1 LSQRKKKPAAE
12 GPDIIPE
19 QVEAE
24 PGAETTEEAAEETS
38 EAVAET
44 VAGQAE
50 ELTDPLQ
57 GLGQELAAA
66 REEARKNWD
75 LYLRERADLENARKR
90 HQRDREEAIR
100 FANDRLLKE
109 MIPVLD
115 NLERAVGHCE
125 QGTDDSQGL
134 LEGVNMTISQFR
146 KVLEAF
152 GIKPINAVGEE
163 FDPNLHQAMG
173 HLESKDQAP
182 NTVVSEFQKGYL
194 LHDRL
199 LRPSLV
205 MVAKA
210 PTAETQDRD
219 GESREA

>member
-1 LSQRKKKPAAE
+1 LAKKRKKQQA
-12 GPDIIPE
+12 PE
-19 QVEAE
+19 PEI
-24 PGAETTEEAAEETS
+24 
-38 EAVAET
+38 VAET
-44 VAGQAE
+44 LEEATAE
-50 ELTDPLQ
+50 ESVEGTAEKTIDPLA
-57 GLGQELAAA
+57 ELQNAIETANTTA
-66 REEARKNWD
+66 TKNWD

-90 HQRDREEAIR
+90 HQRDKEDALR

-115 NLERAVGHCE
+115 NLERAVDHAD
-125 QGTDDSQGL
+125 QDNDDNQGL
-134 LEGVNMTISQFR
+134 LEGVNMTINQFR
-146 KVLEAF
+146 KALENF
-152 GIKPINAVGEE
+152 GVKPINAIGEN

-173 HLESKDQAP
+173 QVESADQAP

-210 PTAETQDRD
+210 PAGETDD
-219 GESREA
+219 STTETTEG

>member
-1 LSQRKKKPAAE
+1 M
-12 GPDIIPE
+12 
-19 QVEAE
+19 VAE
-24 PGAETTEEAAEETS
+24 PEVATEAQEEVTTETAEEVTAEEAVDPITRLKNEIEAAK
-38 EAVAET
+38 AESST
-44 VAGQAE
+44 
-50 ELTDPLQ
+50 
-57 GLGQELAAA
+57 
-66 REEARKNWD
+66 NWD

-90 HQRDREEAIR
+90 HQRDKEDALR

-115 NLERAVGHCE
+115 NLERAVEHAG
-125 QGTDDSQGL
+125 QDNDNNQGL
-134 LEGVNMTISQFR
+134 LEGVNMTINQFR
-146 KVLEAF
+146 KALEDFAV
-152 GIKPINAVGEE
+152 KPINAIGTD

-173 HLESKDQAP
+173 QVESADQAP

-210 PTAETQDRD
+210 PTSDAADAEAEELTSND
-219 GESREA
+219 E

>member
-1 LSQRKKKPAAE
+1 MAKKKQKPATEEPGTIA
-12 GPDIIPE
+12 E
-19 QVEAE
+19 QVEE
-24 PGAETTEEAAEETS
+24 NPGEEIAGDAEEAA
-38 EAVAET
+38 
-44 VAGQAE
+44 
-50 ELTDPLQ
+50 DPLRE
-57 GLGQELAAA
+57 LKQEIENAKQ
-66 REEARKNWD
+66 EASKNWD

-115 NLERAVGHCE
+115 NLERAVGHAE
-125 QGTDDSQGL
+125 QGEDDKQGL
-134 LEGVNMTISQFR
+134 LEGVNMTINQFR
-146 KVLEAF
+146 KVLEDF
-152 GIKPINAVGEE
+152 GVKPINALGTD

-173 HLESKDQAP
+173 QVESQDQAP

-194 LHDRL
+194 LNDRL

-210 PTAETQDRD
+210 PNGVTEGQDN
-219 GESREA
+219 EITEE

>member
-1 LSQRKKKPAAE
+1 MAKKKKNKDTTEPELA
-12 GPDIIPE
+12 PE
-19 QVEAE
+19 QTADEAE
-24 PGAETTEEAAEETS
+24 VEIAEEAT
-38 EAVAET
+38 
-44 VAGQAE
+44 
-50 ELTDPLQ
+50 LDPIEKLK
-57 GLGQELAAA
+57 QEISSAN
-66 REEARKNWD
+66 EEARKNWD

-90 HQRDREEAIR
+90 HQREREEAIR

-115 NLERAVGHCE
+115 NLERAVDHAD
-125 QGTDDSQGL
+125 QGNDDNQGL
-134 LEGVNMTISQFR
+134 LEGVNMTINQFR
-146 KVLEAF
+146 KALEDF
-152 GIKPINAVGEE
+152 GVKGINAIGAA

-173 HLESKDQAP
+173 QVESGEHAP

-210 PTAETQDRD
+210 PEEKAVNDTDEQDTN
-219 GESREA
+219 EN

>member
-1 LSQRKKKPAAE
+1 MAKKRKKQQTPEPEIVAE
-12 GPDIIPE
+12 TLE
-19 QVEAE
+19 EA
-24 PGAETTEEAAEETS
+24 TTEERVEGAAEKTVGPLAELQNAI
-38 EAVAET
+38 EAANT
-44 VAGQAE
+44 
-50 ELTDPLQ
+50 
-57 GLGQELAAA
+57 AAA
-66 REEARKNWD
+66 KNWD

-90 HQRDREEAIR
+90 HQRDKEDALR

-115 NLERAVGHCE
+115 NLERAVDHAD
-125 QGTDDSQGL
+125 QDDDDNQGL
-134 LEGVNMTISQFR
+134 LEGVNMTINQFR
-146 KVLEAF
+146 KALENF
-152 GIKPINAVGEE
+152 GVKPINAIGEN

-173 HLESKDQAP
+173 QVESTEQAP

-210 PTAETQDRD
+210 PAD
-219 GESREA
+219 EAIDSEI

>member
-1 LSQRKKKPAAE
+1 MAKKKQTPASEKPETTA
-12 GPDIIPE
+12 E
-19 QVEAE
+19 QVEE
-24 PGAETTEEAAEETS
+24 TPGEEIAGTAEEAA
-38 EAVAET
+38 
-44 VAGQAE
+44 
-50 ELTDPLQ
+50 DPLQ
-57 GLGQELAAA
+57 ELKQEIENAKQ
-66 REEARKNWD
+66 EASKNWD

-115 NLERAVGHCE
+115 NLERAVGHAE
-125 QGTDDSQGL
+125 QGEDDNQGL

-146 KVLEAF
+146 KVLEDF
-152 GIKPINAVGEE
+152 GVKPINALGAD

-173 HLESKDQAP
+173 QVESEDQAP

-194 LHDRL
+194 LNDRL

-210 PTAETQDRD
+210 PSGETNEQ
-219 GESREA
+219 GSKMNEEE

>member
-1 LSQRKKKPAAE
+1 MAKKSKKNVVSEPEVITESQEEVTAGE
-12 GPDIIPE
+12 
-19 QVEAE
+19 
-24 PGAETTEEAAEETS
+24 TEEVTAEE
-38 EAVAET
+38 AV
-44 VAGQAE
+44 
-50 ELTDPLQ
+50 DPITKLKN
-57 GLGQELAAA
+57 EIEAA
-66 REEARKNWD
+66 RAESSTNWD

-90 HQRDREEAIR
+90 HQRDKEDALR

-115 NLERAVGHCE
+115 NLERAVEHAG
-125 QGTDDSQGL
+125 QDNDNNQGL
-134 LEGVNMTISQFR
+134 LEGVNMTINQFR
-146 KVLEAF
+146 KALEDF
-152 GIKPINAVGEE
+152 GVKPISAIGTD

-173 HLESKDQAP
+173 QVESAEQAP

-210 PTAETQDRD
+210 PTSDATNSAAEDLTIN
-219 GESREA
+219 EE